1 MDNGMGIT
9 SYEFMRILAI
19 QTQAQPVFHVFI
31 AWLSHSYM
39 LPLHY
44 ISLTNFTFTAL
55 NAENGVTTRIGF
67 LQQSAAAVAAFT
79 LIPGQANAAKYGGFG
94 AGSPEVIDPK
104 DAIVDE
110 DILKSESVQNG
121 ISAVRGYK
129 QSVVD
134 MKAALASDNQ
144 ADIGPKIRK
153 DFDFSVV
160 RTDLNAINAA
170 LDEDTQRGTDRI
182 VRAIL
187 QDITEL
193 EVSQKQ
199 KPGVPRSETR
209 LGNVNKKLDKLEKS
223 FDDYLA
229 FAN

>member
-1 MDNGMGIT
+1 MK
-9 SYEFMRILAI
+9 
-19 QTQAQPVFHVFI
+19 
-31 AWLSHSYM
+31 
-39 LPLHY
+39 
-44 ISLTNFTFTAL
+44 FTAIVASLIFAGSEAFAPAASNVRSTVL
-55 NAENGVTTRIGF
+55 NAEASRMEF

-79 LIPGQANAAKYGGFG
+79 MLPGQANAAKYGGFG

-104 DAIVDE
+104 DALVDE
-110 DILKSESVQNG
+110 DILKSEPVQKALE
-121 ISAVRGYK
+121 AVKGYK
-129 QSVVD
+129 QSTVD
-134 MKAALASDNQ
+134 LKTVLSSDNQ
-144 ADIGPKIRK
+144 ADIGAKIRK
-153 DFDFSVV
+153 DFDFSVI

-199 KPGVPRSETR
+199 KPGVPRSEKR
-209 LGNVNKKLDKLEKS
+209 LGNVIGKLDKLEKS

>member
-1 MDNGMGIT
+1 MKFIVAVVT
-9 SYEFMRILAI
+9 SLFVGSDAFVPNFDSSRSSVSALGAEKAVTSRYE
-19 QTQAQPVFHVFI
+19 
-31 AWLSHSYM
+31 
-39 LPLHY
+39 
-44 ISLTNFTFTAL
+44 
-55 NAENGVTTRIGF
+55 F
-67 LQQSAAAVAAFT
+67 LQQSTAAVAASLT
-79 LIPGQANAAKYGGFG
+79 IAPGRANAAKYGGFG
-94 AGSPEVIDPK
+94 SGSPEVVDPK
-104 DAIVDE
+104 DAIVDA
-110 DILKSESVQNG
+110 DALRSDSVQKG
-121 ISAVRGYK
+121 LAAVRGYK

-134 MKAALASDNQ
+134 MRKSLVADNQ

-153 DFDFSVV
+153 DFDFSVI

-193 EVSQKQ
+193 EVTQKQ

-209 LGNVNKKLDKLEKS
+209 LNNVCRKLEKLEKS